1 MSAGRVE
8 AVRDTR
14 AMEDGIKIVAENR
27 KARHDY
33 HIEETIE
40 AGISLVGTEVK
51 SIRLGRV
58 NLRDSYA
65 QIKGGEAFLHNVHI
79 SPYDPADRFNHDP
92 LRVRRLLLHKRE
104 ILRLQNRVEQKG
116 YTLIP
121 LRIYFRRGKAK
132 VDIALAKG
140 KREYDR
146 RQDIAERD
154 ARRAIERALRKKV
167 Y

>member
-1 MSAGRVE
+1 LSAGRVE